1 MPILKNIKTGKEK
14 FFSQEDFVSALG
26 SGWRMRAGDTA
37 MMIEPITGDKITVDA
52 ANVDQYVTQGIRPE
66 GTASIRGR
74 AREHRLES
82 KYGSGFWNT
91 SQALLEGIGRGLSF
105 GGTDALAVAMGA
117 DEEGLSERRG
127 RSPIASMGGEI
138 GGALLPLLFT
148 GGMSGIASGA
158 KAGAS
163 LGKAGTSVGRASMAG
178 KAISYTPAAIA
189 LKLGTRA
196 GQATGRAM
204 GGMATGGRFARAGA
218 AAAPW
223 AVQGGVEGT
232 MYGAGMGLSETV
244 LSSDPFSAE
253 ALVSNMTSGALYGG
267 GLGFAAGGAFG
278 LLAHGASGIKA
289 IRAQAAERRLAKAE
303 KNIAKSGG
311 KGKTSA
317 AEKSGEREFNEGL
330 DAMTRSGS
338 DLESWA
344 ILSRNKGGPFGKS
357 YDDAFEELTVAR
369 DRFENA
375 GFHVEGK
382 LEKITNGNLEKLSAM
397 EPARYNA
404 IIDVVEEY
412 RIAQVRMAEEL
423 IGAGGSALRPGSSA
437 AGDMLHPGQYM
448 KMVKAGEHM
457 AVVRTT
463 QAATEGIHGVEKLA
477 LINEASDELTG
488 VGADDLPVVGRLADA
503 YLKLH
508 IGALILGKAG
518 LPGAR
523 AIMGGKALKGAGGAV
538 AKAMGFSGKAK
549 GVQTWAASAYTSTTD
564 KIIKGVNAFARA
576 GKRGGHYTALA
587 VLQRASFADRET
599 GPGRPTKTR
608 AGMTPLQR
616 AFADRSKEINTSM
629 NDIEGTAKRLM
640 RATRDFSANDPKLG
654 QQMMSLAMRKL
665 AYLANK
671 MPKGPQH
678 GGLGSPFSADY
689 VPSDMEI
696 AKFARIVNAIEN
708 PMQVLKNMASMT
720 LTPDESKAVK
730 DVYPEIYRKI
740 QMQILDT
747 LSNIETPMSFPKLIQ
762 LSILWDLP
770 VHSAMRPEFQNRLR
784 YTFTT
789 QEQQPPQTQMAN
801 LKSSAESAHT
811 TVQRMAQK

>member
-82 KYGSGFWNT
+82 KYGSGVWNT

-232 MYGAGMGLSETV
+232 MYGAGMGLSETM

-317 AEKSGEREFNEGL
+317 AEKSGEREFNEG
-330 DAMTRSGS
+330 S
-338 DLESWA
+338 
-344 ILSRNKGGPFGKS
+344 
-357 YDDAFEELTVAR
+357 
-369 DRFENA
+369 
-375 GFHVEGK
+375 
-382 LEKITNGNLEKLSAM
+382 
-397 EPARYNA
+397 
-404 IIDVVEEY
+404 
-412 RIAQVRMAEEL
+412 
-423 IGAGGSALRPGSSA
+423 
-437 AGDMLHPGQYM
+437 
-448 KMVKAGEHM
+448 
-457 AVVRTT
+457 
-463 QAATEGIHGVEKLA
+463 
-477 LINEASDELTG
+477 
-488 VGADDLPVVGRLADA
+488 LP
-503 YLKLH
+503 
-508 IGALILGKAG
+508 
-518 LPGAR
+518 
-523 AIMGGKALKGAGGAV
+523 
-538 AKAMGFSGKAK
+538 
-549 GVQTWAASAYTSTTD
+549 
-564 KIIKGVNAFARA
+564 
-576 GKRGGHYTALA
+576 
-587 VLQRASFADRET
+587 
-599 GPGRPTKTR
+599 
-608 AGMTPLQR
+608 
-616 AFADRSKEINTSM
+616 
-629 NDIEGTAKRLM
+629 
-640 RATRDFSANDPKLG
+640 
-654 QQMMSLAMRKL
+654 
-665 AYLANK
+665 
-671 MPKGPQH
+671 
-678 GGLGSPFSADY
+678 
-689 VPSDMEI
+689 
-696 AKFARIVNAIEN
+696 
-708 PMQVLKNMASMT
+708 
-720 LTPDESKAVK
+720 
-730 DVYPEIYRKI
+730 
-740 QMQILDT
+740 
-747 LSNIETPMSFPKLIQ
+747 
-762 LSILWDLP
+762 
-770 VHSAMRPEFQNRLR
+770 
-784 YTFTT
+784 
-789 QEQQPPQTQMAN
+789 
-801 LKSSAESAHT
+801 
-811 TVQRMAQK
+811 